1 MILII
6 IVAQKGNPYYRPK
19 MVLESTTQI
28 LYILSHVLSLGSGG
42 MIGIVWYLSN
52 KYYFSPF

>member
-28 LYILSHVLSLGSGG
+28 LYILFHVLSLGSGG
-42 MIGIVWYLSN
+42 MIGIV
-52 KYYFSPF
+52 